1 MSGRRKSISKS
12 KPRAKSKSPKT
23 KSLKAKKPAHPKFLP
38 EKKSAKAADISMARL
53 ETQSAQAQKMQA
65 VGQLAGGV
73 AHDFNN
79 LLTAIIGACDLM
91 PSGQFKEIQEIR
103 KHAERGADLVRQL
116 LAFSRRQ
123 TLRPVPLDLALS
135 TRNIC
140 DLITRLLGA
149 QIELKLDIKE
159 PVWMVSADPTQFEQI
174 VVNLAIN
181 ARDAM
186 PKGGILALRIKNIA
200 AKNIAKLNHI
210 LMPTADYVLFE
221 IEDSGHGIASEALGN
236 IFEPFFS
243 TKPQGS
249 GLGLSTVYGIV
260 KQSGGFIFPE
270 SRKGQTIFRVY
281 FPRLKESPKETKN
294 KITPIPKSSEGS
306 SKRPAAKK
314 PFQPDQGTILLVEDD
329 STIRD
334 FAARALENKG
344 FHVLRAACAE
354 DALEVQQNHAQQH
367 HAQQH
372 HAQQQGKI
380 DVLVSDIVMPGM
392 DGINLAKKLSAQNP
406 ALKVI
411 LISGYAEDAFRNP
424 SASIA
429 HTRFLPKPFGLKE
442 LVEAVRAAIKSP

>member
-1 MSGRRKSISKS
+1 
-12 KPRAKSKSPKT
+12 
-23 KSLKAKKPAHPKFLP
+23 
-38 EKKSAKAADISMARL
+38 MARL

-91 PSGQFKEIQEIR
+91 PAGQFKEVKEIR
-103 KHAERGADLVRQL
+103 KNAERGADLVRQL

-123 TLRPVPLDLALS
+123 TLRPVSLNLAER

-149 QIELKLDIKE
+149 QIKLELDIKE
-159 PVWMVSADPTQFEQI
+159 PVWKVSVDPTQFEQI

-186 PKGGILALRIKNIA
+186 PKGGALTLRIKNIA
-200 AKNIAKLNHI
+200 AKEVAKLNHI
-210 LMPTADYVLFE
+210 LMPTKDYVLFE
-221 IEDSGHGIASEALGN
+221 MEDNGCGIPPEALGS

-270 SRKGQTIFRVY
+270 SQKGMTIFRIY
-281 FPRLKESPKETKN
+281 LPCLKDRAAKE
-294 KITPIPKSSEGS
+294 ITPKKLAKSS
-306 SKRPAAKK
+306 K
-314 PFQPDQGTILLVEDD
+314 PRKIKLQQDHATVLLVEDD
-329 STIRD
+329 PTIRD
-334 FAARALENKG
+334 FAARALENQG
-344 FHVLRAACAE
+344 FYVLRADDAE
-354 DALEVQQNHAQQH
+354 NAIKIEKNH
-367 HAQQH
+367 
-372 HAQQQGKI
+372 QGNI
-380 DVLVSDIVMPGM
+380 DVLVSDVIMPGM
-392 DGINLAKKLSAQNP
+392 DGLALAKTLAQQNP
-406 ALKVI
+406 ELKVI

-424 SASIA
+424 NTQST
-429 HTRFLPKPFGLKE
+429 HTRFLPKPFGLNE
-442 LVEAVRAAIKSP
+442 LAEAVRAVLNAS